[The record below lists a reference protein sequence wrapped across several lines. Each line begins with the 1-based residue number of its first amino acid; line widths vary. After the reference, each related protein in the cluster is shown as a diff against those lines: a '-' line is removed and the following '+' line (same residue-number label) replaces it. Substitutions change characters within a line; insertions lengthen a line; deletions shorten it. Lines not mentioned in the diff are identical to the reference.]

1 MVWTSSAL
9 LVDETNVLS
18 IQEELLEKY
27 DFMVRS
33 HILQEGDS
41 CVDNTDF
48 AQCLRN
54 QDNES
59 ELIFVFNEKL
69 KKLDANTRED
79 IAVILP
85 RTETLRLEQFAS
97 VYISKGNIASWYVAY
112 LESVWESLQKICNQN
127 KLQDCT
133 TQTMQSAVQ
142 KKYTRQWYVFT
153 RITRFVYIFLW
164 VLAIYLIYQAYFA
177 KRKKKN

>member
-1 MVWTSSAL
+1 
-9 LVDETNVLS
+9 
-18 IQEELLEKY
+18 
-27 DFMVRS
+27 MVRS

-97 VYISKGNIASWYVAY
+97 VYISKGNIAS
-112 LESVWESLQKICNQN
+112 
-127 KLQDCT
+127 
-133 TQTMQSAVQ
+133 
-142 KKYTRQWYVFT
+142 
-153 RITRFVYIFLW
+153 
-164 VLAIYLIYQAYFA
+164 
-177 KRKKKN
+177 